1 MPDLT
6 VQVPRDLS
14 PKEQHQYALQL
25 RHKLAMELVGL
36 IRTCL
41 NVQRPMF
48 EALLNAEQ
56 QASGSTHHQAIL
68 HGKSF
73 ALQIR
78 LVKTCLKFLN
88 KLDSLAE
95 EAILLAEREKFNG

>member
-1 MPDLT
+1 
-6 VQVPRDLS
+6 
-14 PKEQHQYALQL
+14 
-25 RHKLAMELVGL
+25 MESVGL

-56 QASGSTHHQAIL
+56 QAGGSTNHQAIL
-68 HGKSF
+68 HSKSF

-88 KLDSLAE
+88 KLDSLAA
-95 EAILLAEREKFNG
+95 EAVMLAEKEKFNG